1 MTSFKNY
8 LNADL
13 YKFLKSKISI
23 SHFLIPIIGLILM
36 LAYFTL
42 SSWSEIEK
50 VSAYIQVISM
60 AFPLIISIV
69 ITMAYEQEEEAGF
82 QYFLSVP
89 NKRYIPHISKLFLL
103 FLFICLRASAQRGGG
118 AEGEREFQAGSM
130 PSVEPDTGLDLT
142 TLRS

>member
-82 QYFLSVP
+82 NIFYQYQIKDIYP
-89 NKRYIPHISKLFLL
+89 I
-103 FLFICLRASAQRGGG
+103 
-118 AEGEREFQAGSM
+118 
-130 PSVEPDTGLDLT
+130 
-142 TLRS
+142 